1 MILLKLISWPYVRQH
16 LPRWLLTIAGIVL
29 GVAVFV
35 GIHTANQSVVYA
47 FRQTV
52 DRIAGSTQLQISAGE
67 TGFDENVL
75 ERVQAVPEVRVAVP
89 VIEAVVSTGVEGQ
102 GNLLILGVDMT
113 GDRSLRDYDLES
125 SGPGDDDID
134 DPLVF
139 LAQPDSLMVTDTYA
153 RENHLGIGAKVPMST
168 MDGRKLFTIRGVMKS
183 GGLTS
188 AFGGNLAVM
197 DVYAA
202 QKVFGRGRKFDRI
215 DLAVKDGANPGNVQA
230 KLQALLGSGFQ
241 VQEPSAR
248 AQQFDSISRV
258 YTLTANVSSVFAL
271 FIGMFI
277 IYNTFQI
284 AVAQRRAEIGILR
297 ALGATRRQIR
307 TLFLGESVV
316 AGLFGS
322 ILGLLAGIAIA
333 RAMTGYIGSLL
344 GEIYGIAQKAGEI
357 SANPWLMAFAV
368 VLGVITSV
376 IAAIIPARS
385 AARVDPVQALQK
397 GKYQQLSAGENRVR
411 RIAALMVALAAA
423 ACLLLERYSIFY
435 YVGDALAVFAA
446 LLLTPTFALL
456 LARALRPVLR
466 WLRPVEGT
474 LAADS
479 LLQAPRRTSGA
490 VAALMLSLALV
501 VALGGLTRASYDSIF
516 GWLTV
521 ALNPDL
527 FVSPSQSLTQR
538 DFRFPESMGAQL
550 RAISGVGEVQLVRD
564 ARVEIQGKPTML
576 VAADIGDLQKHA
588 TLPPVAGNT
597 KEMFRLAEQGK
608 AVLASENFALL
619 RGFKLGDVVDIPSP
633 SGLLHLPL
641 AGIVTDYSDE
651 QGSVLMDRS
660 LYKRYW
666 NDSTV
671 NIFRIYL
678 APGAGEADVKRRILE
693 EFGSQRRLFVLTNR
707 DVRRYILRL
716 TDQWFG
722 ITYVQIAVAV
732 LVAVLGIVNTL
743 TVSITDR
750 RRELGVLQAVGGL
763 RNQIRGTIWLEALA
777 VGTVGLILGLAL
789 GALQLY
795 YSLHISAEDMAGL
808 RLNYE
813 YPYSIA
819 LLLLPG
825 ILLVAFL
832 SAIAPAET
840 AVRGSLVEAL
850 EYE

>member
-16 LPRWLLTIAGIVL
+16 LPRWLLTLAGIVL

-47 FRQTV
+47 FHQTV

-75 ERVQAVPEVRVAVP
+75 DRVQAVPEVRVAVP

-125 SGPGDDDID
+125 SDDAID
-134 DPLVF
+134 DPLIF

-153 RENHLGIGAKVPMST
+153 RENHLGLGAKVPMST
-168 MDGRKLFTIRGVMKS
+168 MDGQKLFTIRGVMKS

-215 DLAVKDGANPGNVQA
+215 DLALKDGTNLADVQA
-230 KLQALLGSGFQ
+230 KLQSVLGPGFQ

-258 YTLTANVSSVFAL
+258 YTLTANVTSVFAL

-284 AVAQRRAEIGILR
+284 AVTQRRVEIGILR

-322 ILGLLAGIAIA
+322 VVGVLAGIAIA
-333 RAMTGYIGSLL
+333 RGMTGYIGSLL
-344 GEIYGIAQKAGEI
+344 GEIYGIAQKADEV
-357 SANPWLMAFAV
+357 STNPLLMTFAV

-376 IAAIIPARS
+376 VAAVIPARS

-397 GKYQQLSAGENRVR
+397 GKYQQLSAGENRTR
-411 RIAALMVALAAA
+411 RIAAVVVAILAA
-423 ACLLLERYSIFY
+423 ACLLFERYRVFF

-456 LARALRPVLR
+456 LARALRPLLR

-501 VALGGLTRASYDSIF
+501 VALGGLTRASYNSIF
-516 GWLTV
+516 RWLTI
-521 ALNPDL
+521 ALSPDL

-550 RAISGVGEVQLVRD
+550 SAIPGVGEVQLVRD
-564 ARVEIQGKPTML
+564 ARVNIQGKPTMF
-576 VAADIGDLQKHA
+576 VAADVRQLRNHA

-597 KEMFRLAEQGK
+597 EKMFRLATEGK
-608 AVLASENFALL
+608 AVLASENFAML

-633 SGLLHLPL
+633 SGQLHLPI

-651 QGSVLMDRS
+651 EGSLLVDRS

-671 NIFRIYL
+671 NLFRIYL
-678 APGAGEADVKRRILE
+678 ARGAVEADVKKRILQQ
-693 EFGSQRRLFVLTNR
+693 FGNQRRLFVLTNR

-732 LVAVLGIVNTL
+732 FVAILGIVNTL

-795 YSLHISAEDMAGL
+795 YSLHISGEDMAGL
-808 RLNYE
+808 RLSYE
-813 YPYSIA
+813 YPYPIA

-832 SAIAPAET
+832 SAIGPAET